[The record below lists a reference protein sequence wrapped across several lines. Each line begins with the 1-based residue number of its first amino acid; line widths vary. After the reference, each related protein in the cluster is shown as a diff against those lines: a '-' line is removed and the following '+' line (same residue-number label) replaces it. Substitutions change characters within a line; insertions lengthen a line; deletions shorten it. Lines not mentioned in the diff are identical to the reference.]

1 MNNAPIKTIDGWTD
15 PVFERAPTP
24 ARDVASPQVTCAR
37 AGGCA
42 ADGRFLACPPTTQ
55 RSSSLVWA
63 KELMAI
69 PIAFILVAVWILG
82 VFYDWPSMGVYIH
95 VLLGIAVLIFLSTYF
110 RGYRGRAKQ

>member
-1 MNNAPIKTIDGWTD
+1 
-15 PVFERAPTP
+15 
-24 ARDVASPQVTCAR
+24 
-37 AGGCA
+37 
-42 ADGRFLACPPTTQ
+42 
-55 RSSSLVWA
+55 
-63 KELMAI
+63 MAI